1 MCGVLSLLDLSGN
14 AIEIGAARYE
24 LYLAV
29 EDIDHSR
36 SKTKSPQTRPA
47 TSFFEQKRAAR
58 GRRRKEK
65 DAIGAASRVSL
76 ARISNP

>member
-1 MCGVLSLLDLSGN
+1 VLTDRRSEFCGN
-14 AIEIGAARYE
+14 PEQHEYE

-36 SKTKSPQTRPA
+36 SKSKSPQTRP
-47 TSFFEQKRAAR
+47 SHRLFFEQKRA
-58 GRRRKEK
+58 GRRKEK

>member
-1 MCGVLSLLDLSGN
+1 VLTNRGSEFCGN
-14 AIEIGAARYE
+14 HEY
-24 LYLAV
+24 
-29 EDIDHSR
+29 DIDYSR

-47 TSFFEQKRAAR
+47 TGFFEQKRAAR

-76 ARISNP
+76 ARILFSNP